1 MKDFLHT
8 LVDSLREELKEYG
21 EMLVLLDQQQEM
33 VMRRQT
39 QDLLQCVE
47 AINTQ
52 VENITAARMEREQ
65 RQRNVARLVGL
76 ADDAPFTVL
85 VPLLPGEYRP
95 LIQALVQEN
104 NELLKRIQRR
114 ARQNHLLLSRIVELR
129 PTAIPGSSPASRCRN
144 IRSTKPSAEPLKPRM
159 NTDEKLPDAECRME
173 FRRSL
178 RHWSIVIRHC

>member
-47 AINTQ
+47 SINTQ

-114 ARQNHLLLSRIVELR
+114 ARQNHLLLSRIVELMQR
-129 PTAIPGSSPASRCRN
+129 LFDPFFPNTQPMTYSDSGVVAGVALPKHSLYEAIG
-144 IRSTKPSAEPLKPRM
+144 
-159 NTDEKLPDAECRME
+159 
-173 FRRSL
+173 
-178 RHWSIVIRHC
+178 